1 MMCITGGGA
10 IAQPPD
16 QCTTP
21 PLKPRRGE
29 IIFGGCY
36 YLAPAGL
43 WELEGSL
50 SGGYAS
56 LHRRLCTSR
65 PMRG

>member
-1 MMCITGGGA
+1 MCITGGGA

-16 QCTTP
+16 QRTTHS
-21 PLKPRRGE
+21 LKPRRGE
-29 IIFGGCY
+29 IMFGGYY

-43 WELEGSL
+43 WEWGSSL

-65 PMRG
+65 P